1 MKLSLFLLQT
11 ESTSSPFGGMEQFL
25 FIGGII
31 AIFYF
36 FMIRPQ
42 QKRAKDERKFREAL
56 SKGDKVVTIGGIY
69 GNIESIDENTVLVKV
84 DNNTKLRFEKAA
96 LKPVSEDNKT
106 K

>member
-1 MKLSLFLLQT
+1 MQLPLFLLQDSGAT
-11 ESTSSPFGGMEQFL
+11 GLGGMQQFL

-42 QKRAKDERKFREAL
+42 QKKSKNERKFREAL

-69 GNIESIDENTVLVKV
+69 GNIESIDENSVLVKV
-84 DNNTKLRFEKAA
+84 DSNTKLRFEKAA
-96 LKPVSEDNKT
+96 LKPIPEDNKG